1 MKCKFLIAAGIAV
14 TLAACASS
22 APRDR
27 GYGYDDYGHG
37 RGSGYYEPAR
47 CYDCGQVERIVTVY
61 GARQNSGKGAIL
73 GGVIGAVAAREI
85 PKHGSRGKENTATVA
100 GAVAGAAIGNAIEN
114 KANEESYDIHVRMD
128 DGRLLVVNRN
138 SLGNGVRVGARVRVD
153 GTRLIPIGY

>member
-1 MKCKFLIAAGIAV
+1 MQYKFLIAAGIAAM
-14 TLAACASS
+14 LAACASS
-22 APRDR
+22 TPRDR
-27 GYGYDDYGHG
+27 GHGGYGYGRDPGH
-37 RGSGYYEPAR
+37 YEPRR

-61 GARQNSGKGAIL
+61 GARDNTRTGAIL

-85 PKHGSRGKENTATVA
+85 PKHGSKGKENTATVA

-114 KANEESYDIHVRMD
+114 KANEESFDIHVRMD
-128 DGRLLVVNRN
+128 DGRLLVINRN